1 MVMGAVMVLI
11 EGRNGKV
18 PKDRSWAKVKAM
30 MAKMDKFLDS
40 LVNYEKE
47 NIHPNIL
54 KAIEDYL
61 SNPEFDPDIVRSN
74 RQQQRFSAL
83 ESSTLCA
90 FTKFFVTRPP
100 SRWFW
105 RTPTAS

>member
-1 MVMGAVMVLI
+1 MNCNMVLI

-61 SNPEFDPDIVRSN
+61 SNPEFDPDIVRSK
-74 RQQQRFSAL
+74 SAAAAV
-83 ESSTLCA
+83 LCSW
-90 FTKFFVTRPP
+90 FINIVGFYKVFCDVTP
-100 SRWFW
+100 
-105 RTPTAS
+105 